1 MLYVLYGTDQDK
13 ARAKA
18 HELIDSLLKKRPDAS
33 FFKLDTENFK
43 SEQFEEYLAGQGLF
57 VNKYIV
63 FCDRLGENKDIR
75 DYLEDKLKEIKA
87 SDNIFIVLEES
98 FLAALKKKIE
108 KNAEKVQEFELP
120 EKKVAKKEFNMFAL
134 TDALGARDR
143 KSLWVLYRQAV
154 DHGSVSEE
162 IHGILFWQ
170 VKSLLL
176 AVSSPDAKTAG
187 LNPFVYGKARNY
199 AKNFKTEELKEMSQE
214 LVTMYHRAHRGEID
228 FERTLEKWVLEI

>member
-33 FFKLDTENFK
+33 FFKVDTENF
-43 SEQFEEYLAGQGLF
+43 SEGMFQEYLSGQGLF

-63 FCDRLGENKDIR
+63 FCDRLGESKEIR
-75 DYLEDKLKEIKA
+75 AYIEGMLKEIKE
-87 SDNIFIVLEES
+87 SENIFILLEES

-108 KNAEKVQEFELP
+108 KYAEKVQEFSLS
-120 EKKVAKKEFNMFAL
+120 EKNGAKKEFNMFAL

-143 KSLWVLYRQAV
+143 KNLWVLYRQAV
-154 DHGSVSEE
+154 AQGGVSEE

-170 VKSLLL
+170 VKSMLLTQ
-176 AVSSPDAKTAG
+176 SSPDAKSAG
-187 LNPFVYGKARNY
+187 LNPFVYSKAKGY
-199 AKNFKTEELKEMSQE
+199 AKNFSSEALKKMSQE
-214 LVTMYHRAHRGEID
+214 LVRMYHEAHRGEIN
-228 FERTLEKWVLEI
+228 FEDALEQWILEV